1 MSTERTESE
10 QSRQG
15 GDSRARQPAQGSSGL
30 LKSGVDARE
39 AARLSVEAR
48 RAKARQRQEE
58 AEHAARTVHE
68 RAAVAIAKL
77 SQRDLDSVIQAMLRT
92 AQSGSVQAAKLLL
105 DYLKLAHVE
114 EDSGDALTPE
124 QRAEAMAEIE
134 RWRDVPTI
142 TLPEPSD
149 SRARAPGGGRARRP
163 HRP

>member
-1 MSTERTESE
+1 MSTERAENEQRREQGESME
-10 QSRQG
+10 S
-15 GDSRARQPAQGSSGL
+15 QPAQGSSGL

-77 SQRDLDSVIQAMLRT
+77 SQADLDGVIAAMLT
-92 AQSGSVQAAKLLL
+92 EAKAGKVQAAKLLL

-114 EDSGDALTPE
+114 EDPGTGEMTPE
-124 QRAEAMAEIE
+124 ERAEALAELE
-134 RWRDVPTI
+134 RWMQPGQI
-142 TLPEPSD
+142 TLPP
-149 SRARAPGGGRARRP
+149 APGS
-163 HRP
+163 